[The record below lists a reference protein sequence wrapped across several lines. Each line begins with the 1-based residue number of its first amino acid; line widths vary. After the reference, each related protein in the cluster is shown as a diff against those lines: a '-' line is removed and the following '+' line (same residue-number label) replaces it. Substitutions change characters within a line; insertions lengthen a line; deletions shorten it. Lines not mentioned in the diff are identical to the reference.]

1 MVSSLPKLK
10 SETRVVG
17 SADRWLSFLVSLSLF
32 LYFIATAP
40 LFVGRVSLPHILVCV
55 YGWAEQGPRLSQLE
69 LLASPD
75 P

>member
-1 MVSSLPKLK
+1 M
-10 SETRVVG
+10 VG
-17 SADRWLSFLVSLSLF
+17 SADGWLSFLVSLSLF

-40 LFVGRVSLPHILVCV
+40 LFVGRVSLPHILVRV
-55 YGWAEQGPRLSQLE
+55 YGWAGPRLSQSE

>member
-1 MVSSLPKLK
+1 MAV
-10 SETRVVG
+10 
-17 SADRWLSFLVSLSLF
+17 SADGRLSFPTSLSLF

-40 LFVGRVSLPHILVCV
+40 LFVGRVSLPHLLVRV
-55 YGWAEQGPRLSQLE
+55 HGWAEQGPGLSQLE